1 MQKIFIRIPVLT
13 IKLIFTC
20 PVEKTIAL
28 GGVDIGIIK
37 AQLAAKT
44 TGKIIFT
51 TSNPV
56 SMAKVPSKGRSKKVV
71 AVLLVNSVKKHVKNV
86 KNNIIK
92 KISKFFKNI
101 MFLEISLANPVSIT
115 KEAIASPPPNSIKTF
130 QGIFLNQSALR
141 IVLYFLFTGITKN
154 KKAQNKAIPESL
166 KLISKI

>member
-1 MQKIFIRIPVLT
+1 M
-13 IKLIFTC
+13 
-20 PVEKTIAL
+20 
-28 GGVDIGIIK
+28 
-37 AQLAAKT
+37 
-44 TGKIIFT
+44 
-51 TSNPV
+51 
-56 SMAKVPSKGRSKKVV
+56 V

-101 MFLEISLANPVSIT
+101 IFLEISLANPVSIT
-115 KEAIASPPPNSIKTF
+115 KEAIASPPPNNIKTF

-141 IVLYFLFTGITKN
+141 IVLYFLFIGITKN